1 MPESA
6 SQRNIT
12 EKYGKSLQTGSEN
25 LIIRGITE
33 ASPASEQISIGL
45 IMKKITVI
53 FFLWLVATLAQG
65 EENKP
70 PVRLAIIGL
79 AHDAVG
85 DFIQRAEGR
94 PDVRLVGIVEPDQEL
109 RARYT
114 RLFNFNTNFFS
125 ASLDELLAK
134 TNAQAAVVFTS
145 TFNHGHVVEMCAAHG
160 MDVMLEKPL
169 AVNMEQARAIAAAAK
184 TGGIQV
190 IVDYETAWYPANQT
204 AYTIVH
210 NQHMIGD
217 LRKIVVCA
225 GNKGPKE
232 TGCSDAFLDWLTDPK
247 LNGGGALI
255 DFGCYGAS
263 TITWFMD
270 GQRPTSVLAVTQQI
284 KPDVY
289 PKVEDEATIILTYPQ
304 AQGIIQ
310 ASWNWPFD
318 RRDLDVYGR
327 TGYVLEPQMDLLR
340 MRQAGT
346 EESELDLPTPPT
358 PSSSSDDI
366 SYFAAVVRG
375 EIQPSGMPALET
387 NLIVTEILDA
397 ARESAQTRKQVEF
410 PKDRPW

>member
-1 MPESA
+1 
-6 SQRNIT
+6 
-12 EKYGKSLQTGSEN
+12 
-25 LIIRGITE
+25 
-33 ASPASEQISIGL
+33 
-45 IMKKITVI
+45 MKKFAVI
-53 FFLWLVATLAQG
+53 FFFWCAAFAADCQDA
-65 EENKP
+65 KP

-85 DFIQRAEGR
+85 DFIQRAQGR
-94 PDVRLVGIVEPDQEL
+94 HDVQLVGIVESNPEL
-109 RARYT
+109 TARYA

-125 ASLDELLAK
+125 TNLDELLAK
-134 TNAQAAVVFTS
+134 TNAQAAAVFTS
-145 TFNHGHVVEMCAAHG
+145 TFDHRQAVEICAAHG

-169 AVNMEQARAIAAAAK
+169 AVNLEQAHAIAAAAK
-184 TGGIQV
+184 KGGIQV
-190 IVDYETAWYPANQT
+190 IVDYETIWYPANQT

-210 NQHMIGD
+210 NQHAIGD
-217 LRKIVVCA
+217 VRKIVVCA

-270 GQRPTSVLAVTQQI
+270 GQRPTSVFAVAQHI
-284 KPDVY
+284 KPDLY

-318 RRDLDVYGR
+318 RRDMDIYGR
-327 TGYVLEPQMDLLR
+327 TGYVLEPRMDLLR

-346 EESELDLPTPPT
+346 EESELDLPV
-358 PSSSSDDI
+358 PSAPNLSSDDI
-366 SYFAAVVRG
+366 SYFAAVVHG
-375 EIQPSGMPALET
+375 EIQPSGMLSLET
-387 NLIVTEILDA
+387 NIIVTEILDA
-397 ARESAQTRKQVEF
+397 AKESAQTGKRVELS
-410 PKDRPW
+410 KDLPQ

>member
-1 MPESA
+1 MLGQA
-6 SQRNIT
+6 
-12 EKYGKSLQTGSEN
+12 GVWLF
-25 LIIRGITE
+25 
-33 ASPASEQISIGL
+33 
-45 IMKKITVI
+45 MKKLTLTFI
-53 FFLWLVATLAQG
+53 FCFATWLARSQDA
-65 EENKP
+65 KP

-85 DFIQRAEGR
+85 DFIQRVESR
-94 PDVRLVGIVEPDQEL
+94 RDVQLVGIVETNHAL
-109 RARYT
+109 TARYA

-145 TFNHGHVVEMCAAHG
+145 TFEHRPVVEACAAHG

-169 AVNMEQARAIAAAAK
+169 AINMEQARAIAAVAK
-184 TGGIQV
+184 KDGIQV
-190 IVDYETAWYPANQT
+190 IVDYETTWYPANQT

-210 NQHMIGD
+210 NQHAIGD
-217 LRKIVVCA
+217 LRKLVVCA
-225 GNKGPKE
+225 GNKGPIE
-232 TGCSDAFLDWLTDPK
+232 TGCSDEFLSWLTDPK

-270 GQRPTSVLAVTQQI
+270 GQLPTSVFAVAQHI

-289 PKVEDEATIILTYPQ
+289 PKVEDEATIILTYPH
-304 AQGIIQ
+304 AQGIIE
-310 ASWNWPFD
+310 ASWNWPFE
-318 RRDLDVYGR
+318 RRDLSVYGR
-327 TGYVLEPQMDLLR
+327 TGYVIVPRMDLLR

-346 EESELDLPTPPT
+346 EESELDLPASPISSPT
-358 PSSSSDDI
+358 SDDI

-375 EIQPSGMPALET
+375 EIQPSGMPSLET

-397 ARESAQTRKQVEF
+397 ARESAQTGKQVKF
-410 PKDRPW
+410 PQNGPE

>member
-1 MPESA
+1 MTVFVRP
-6 SQRNIT
+6 
-12 EKYGKSLQTGSEN
+12 
-25 LIIRGITE
+25 
-33 ASPASEQISIGL
+33 
-45 IMKKITVI
+45 IMKKFTVI
-53 FFLWLVATLAQG
+53 FFFWFAACAAQCQDT
-65 EENKP
+65 KLP
-70 PVRLAIIGL
+70 IRLAIIGL

-85 DFIQRAEGR
+85 DFIQRAQNR
-94 PDVRLVGIVEPDQEL
+94 HDVHLVGIVEPNHEL
-109 RARYT
+109 TARYA
-114 RLFNFNTNFFS
+114 RLFNFNANFFS
-125 ASLDELLAK
+125 TNLDELLAK

-145 TFNHGHVVEMCAAHG
+145 TFDHLQIVEICAVHG

-184 TGGIQV
+184 KGGIEV
-190 IVDYETAWYPANQT
+190 IVDYETVWYPANQT

-210 NQHMIGD
+210 NQHAIGD
-217 LRKIVVCA
+217 VRKIVVRA

-270 GQRPTSVLAVTQQI
+270 RQRPVSVFAVTQHI

-318 RRDLDVYGR
+318 RRDLDIYGR
-327 TGYVLEPQMDLLR
+327 TGYVLEPRMDLLR

-346 EESELDLPTPPT
+346 EESELDLPTPSLPNA
-358 PSSSSDDI
+358 SNDDI
-366 SYFAAVVRG
+366 SYFTAVIRG
-375 EIQPSGMPALET
+375 EIQPYGMPSLET

-397 ARESAQTRKQVEF
+397 ARESAQTGKRVELS
-410 PKDRPW
+410 KDPPW

>member
-1 MPESA
+1 VTA
-6 SQRNIT
+6 FVKAN
-12 EKYGKSLQTGSEN
+12 
-25 LIIRGITE
+25 
-33 ASPASEQISIGL
+33 
-45 IMKKITVI
+45 MKKFAVI
-53 FFLWLVATLAQG
+53 FFFWFAAFAAQCQDA
-65 EENKP
+65 KP

-85 DFIQRAEGR
+85 DFIQRAQGR
-94 PDVRLVGIVEPDQEL
+94 HDVQLVGIVESNPEL
-109 RARYT
+109 KARYA

-145 TFNHGHVVEMCAAHG
+145 TFDHRQVVEICAAHG
-160 MDVMLEKPL
+160 MNVMLEKPL
-169 AVNMEQARAIAAAAK
+169 AVNMEQALAIAAAAK
-184 TGGIQV
+184 KGGIQV

-204 AYTIVH
+204 AFVIVH
-210 NQHMIGD
+210 NQHAIGD
-217 LRKIVVCA
+217 VRKIVVCA

-270 GQRPTSVLAVTQQI
+270 GQRPTSVFAVTQHI

-289 PKVEDEATIILTYPQ
+289 PKVEDEATIILAYPQ

-310 ASWNWPFD
+310 ASWNWPFE

-327 TGYVLEPQMDLLR
+327 TGYALVPRMDLLR

-346 EESELDLPTPPT
+346 EESELDLPNSPM
-358 PSSSSDDI
+358 SSSSGDDI
-366 SYFAAVVRG
+366 SYFTAVTRG
-375 EIQPSGMPALET
+375 EIQPSGMPSLET

-397 ARESAQTRKQVEF
+397 AVESAQTGKRVELSKDI
-410 PKDRPW
+410 PK

>member
-1 MPESA
+1 
-6 SQRNIT
+6 
-12 EKYGKSLQTGSEN
+12 
-25 LIIRGITE
+25 
-33 ASPASEQISIGL
+33 
-45 IMKKITVI
+45 
-53 FFLWLVATLAQG
+53 
-65 EENKP
+65 
-70 PVRLAIIGL
+70 
-79 AHDAVG
+79 
-85 DFIQRAEGR
+85 
-94 PDVRLVGIVEPDQEL
+94 VETNQAL
-109 RARYT
+109 TARYT
-114 RLFNFNTNFFS
+114 RLFDFNTNFFF

-134 TNAQAAVVFTS
+134 TNVQAAVVFTS
-145 TFNHGHVVEMCAAHG
+145 TFDHRRVAEMCAAHG
-160 MDVMLEKPL
+160 IDVMLEKPL
-169 AVNMEQARAIAAAAK
+169 ATDMEQARAIAAAAK
-184 TGGIQV
+184 KGGIQV
-190 IVDYETAWYPANQT
+190 IVNYETTWYPANQT

-232 TGCSDAFLDWLTDPK
+232 AGCSDEFLDWLTDPK

-270 GQRPTSVLAVTQQI
+270 GQRPTSVFAVTQHI
-284 KPDVY
+284 KPEVY

-318 RRDLDVYGR
+318 RRDLDVYGS
-327 TGYVLEPQMDLLR
+327 TGYVFEPQMDLLR

-346 EESELDLPTPPT
+346 EESELDLPAPPT

-366 SYFAAVVRG
+366 SYFSAVVRG
-375 EIQPSGMPALET
+375 EIQPAGMSSLEI

-397 ARESAQTRKQVEF
+397 ARESAQTGRRMELPQN
-410 PKDRPW
+410 RPW